1 MNEIITWT
9 KMKMRPLTEQEL
21 AELVEKFGEEP
32 AKECCDCE
40 LPEDG
45 EEVLIKTHTG
55 YVTTDIFCNDGDA
68 GVYFE
73 SLDIENVKA
82 WAHMPKGPE
91 DEDEWAK

>member
-1 MNEIITWT
+1 MDEIITWV
-9 KMKMRPLTEQEL
+9 KMKMRPLTKQEL

-45 EEVLIKTHTG
+45 EEVLVKTQTG
-55 YVTTDIFCNDGDA
+55 YVTTDIFCNDDD
-68 GVYFE
+68 GVFFE

-82 WAHMPKGPE
+82 WAHMPNGPE
-91 DEDEWAK
+91 EVDE